1 MKSMTGYGRAKLQKE
16 SREYIVEI
24 KSVNHK
30 YLDMNIKLPRNLFC
44 MEDRVRKSIS
54 NKISRG
60 KIDVFITY
68 INNGIEGKNILI
80 NKDIARFA
88 GQTDYDMGDI
98 ARLYIK
104 ELEELANENNIA
116 SGLRATEISKL
127 PEVLNIVI
135 DEDDEDK
142 IWSDLNEC
150 LEEALSNFVNMRET
164 EGERIKLD
172 LEERLNEINENVAK
186 IIQNS
191 TGLIEEY
198 VVKLRNRIK
207 EMLDTDIVDETR
219 LAQEIVIYSDKISI
233 EEEITRIKSH
243 IEQFRTLLDE
253 KDPIGKK
260 ADFIIQEMNRE
271 TNTMGSKSG
280 SIDIIN
286 LVIKIKTQ
294 IEDIR
299 EQIQNIE

>member
-1 MKSMTGYGRAKLQKE
+1 
-16 SREYIVEI
+16 
-24 KSVNHK
+24 
-30 YLDMNIKLPRNLFC
+30 

-80 NKDIARFA
+80 NK
-88 GQTDYDMGDI
+88 DI

>member
-80 NKDIARFA
+80 NKDIAR
-88 GQTDYDMGDI
+88 
-98 ARLYIK
+98 LYIK
-104 ELEELANENNIA
+104 DLEELANENNIA

>member
-80 NKDIARFA
+80 NK
-88 GQTDYDMGDI
+88 DI

-207 EMLDTDIVDETR
+207 EMLDTDIVDGTR

>member
-80 NKDIARFA
+80 NKDIAR
-88 GQTDYDMGDI
+88 
-98 ARLYIK
+98 LYIK

-127 PEVLNIVI
+127 PEVLNIAI

-280 SIDIIN
+280 SIDTIN

>member
-80 NKDIARFA
+80 NK
-88 GQTDYDMGDI
+88 DI

-207 EMLDTDIVDETR
+207 EMLDTDIVYETR

>member
-1 MKSMTGYGRAKLQKE
+1 MQQCKK
-16 SREYIVEI
+16 EYIVEI

-80 NKDIARFA
+80 NK
-88 GQTDYDMGDI
+88 DI

>member
-80 NKDIARFA
+80 NKDIAR
-88 GQTDYDMGDI
+88 
-98 ARLYIK
+98 LYIK

-172 LEERLNEINENVAK
+172 LGERLNEINENVAK

>member
-80 NKDIARFA
+80 NKDIAR
-88 GQTDYDMGDI
+88 
-98 ARLYIK
+98 LYIK

-127 PEVLNIVI
+127 PEVLNIAI

-294 IEDIR
+294 IEDIY
-299 EQIQNIE
+299 NNSTK

>member
-54 NKISRG
+54 NKISRE

-80 NKDIARFA
+80 NK
-88 GQTDYDMGDI
+88 DI

-127 PEVLNIVI
+127 PEVLNIAI

>member
-80 NKDIARFA
+80 NKDIAR
-88 GQTDYDMGDI
+88 
-98 ARLYIK
+98 LYIK

-150 LEEALSNFVNMRET
+150 LEEALSNFVNMREI

>member
-1 MKSMTGYGRAKLQKE
+1 MNKNVYLEGRKWNMKSMTGYGRAKLQKE

-80 NKDIARFA
+80 NKDIAR
-88 GQTDYDMGDI
+88 
-98 ARLYIK
+98 LYIK

-127 PEVLNIVI
+127 PEVLNIAI

-172 LEERLNEINENVAK
+172 LKERLNEINENVAK

-299 EQIQNIE
+299 AQIQNIE

>member
-80 NKDIARFA
+80 NKDIAR
-88 GQTDYDMGDI
+88 
-98 ARLYIK
+98 LYIK

-116 SGLRATEISKL
+116 SRLRATEISKL

>member
-68 INNGIEGKNILI
+68 IDNGIEGKNILI
-80 NKDIARFA
+80 NK
-88 GQTDYDMGDI
+88 DI

>member
-80 NKDIARFA
+80 NK
-88 GQTDYDMGDI
+88 DI

-271 TNTMGSKSG
+271 QNNMGSKSG

>member
-80 NKDIARFA
+80 NKDIAR
-88 GQTDYDMGDI
+88 
-98 ARLYIK
+98 LYIK

-164 EGERIKLD
+164 EWERIKLD

>member
-80 NKDIARFA
+80 NK
-88 GQTDYDMGDI
+88 DI

-286 LVIKIKTQ
+286 LVIKKKTQ

>member
-1 MKSMTGYGRAKLQKE
+1 MKSMTGYGRARLQKE

-80 NKDIARFA
+80 NKDIAR
-88 GQTDYDMGDI
+88 
-98 ARLYIK
+98 LYIK

-127 PEVLNIVI
+127 PEVLNIAI

>member
-30 YLDMNIKLPRNLFC
+30 YLDMNVKLPRNLFC

-54 NKISRG
+54 NKIFRG

-68 INNGIEGKNILI
+68 INNGIEEKNILI
-80 NKDIARFA
+80 NK
-88 GQTDYDMGDI
+88 DI

-164 EGERIKLD
+164 EGERIRLD

-207 EMLDTDIVDETR
+207 EILDTDVVDETR

-243 IEQFRTLLDE
+243 IEQFKTLLDE
-253 KDPIGKK
+253 KGPIGKK

-280 SIDIIN
+280 SIDITN